1 MAACIVSKA
10 MVSQGSFGR
19 RAGTTRQSGRGR
31 DVVQVIPQNARAELI
46 EISVAPPSPLPEE
59 PESPSLDQELREW
72 KKSRRFEIPWRQLS
86 IMASLCFGIG
96 SLVLPDS
103 VNDSVH
109 YLLYALTGLSLY
121 AGFKKRRRAA
131 QN

>member
-1 MAACIVSKA
+1 
-10 MVSQGSFGR
+10 MVRQGSFGR
-19 RAGTTRQSGRGR
+19 KATRQLRR
-31 DVVQVIPQNARAELI
+31 TREIAQVVPQNPRAEPP
-46 EISVAPPSPLPEE
+46 EIFVEQPSPLPGE
-59 PESPSLDQELREW
+59 PVFPSLEQELREW

-109 YLLYALTGLSLY
+109 YVLYVLAGLSLY